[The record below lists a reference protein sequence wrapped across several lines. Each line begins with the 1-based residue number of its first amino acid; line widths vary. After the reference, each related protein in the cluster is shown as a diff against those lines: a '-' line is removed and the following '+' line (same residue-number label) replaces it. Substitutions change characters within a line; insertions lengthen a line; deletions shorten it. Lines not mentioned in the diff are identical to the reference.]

1 MRQELNDQDMNE
13 VVGGTVNLSEAA
25 NKIGFTTLHEGYT
38 LKCIFDEAKKLVSK
52 LYAENDLSE
61 SAFDKLVKQEFSDRH
76 WIDA

>member
-38 LKCIFDEAKKLVSK
+38 LKCSFDEAKKL
-52 LYAENDLSE
+52 LLDNN
-61 SAFDKLVKQEFSDRH
+61 
-76 WIDA
+76 